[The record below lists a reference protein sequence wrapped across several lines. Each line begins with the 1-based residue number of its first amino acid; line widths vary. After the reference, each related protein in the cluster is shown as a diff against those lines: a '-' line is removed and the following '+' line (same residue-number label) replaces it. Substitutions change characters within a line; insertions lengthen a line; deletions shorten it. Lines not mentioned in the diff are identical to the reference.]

1 MRGFVFAARWQIKR
15 CHDPA
20 GGTNQARPRSGKFA
34 SRKAGTR
41 GQMPGPG
48 GWPCYLSL
56 RQGEDPKL
64 PPLPEAR
71 GSVRLVDE
79 DGAAQSKPA
88 RCSVCASRRGSVGM
102 ADR

>member
-41 GQMPGPG
+41 GQMPQMEASEVIDLM
-48 GWPCYLSL
+48 YLL
-56 RQGEDPKL
+56 L
-64 PPLPEAR
+64 PLH
-71 GSVRLVDE
+71 
-79 DGAAQSKPA
+79 
-88 RCSVCASRRGSVGM
+88 CAW
-102 ADR
+102 

>member
-41 GQMPGPG
+41 GQMPGPC
-48 GWPCYLSL
+48 PATCLSAT
-56 RQGEDPKL
+56 EKNL